1 MPYPNVTLIE
11 GPDLL
16 ADIGGLT
23 TDLIHPGDLGMIQMG
38 ENLAKRL
45 GAMVEGEMGGG

>member
-1 MPYPNVTLIE
+1 LIE

-23 TDLIHPGDLGMIQMG
+23 TDLIHPGDLGMIQMRQ
-38 ENLAKRL
+38 ELAKRL
-45 GAMVEGEMGGG
+45 EKLLESVT